1 MNRLKKFWIIFF
13 PLFIASTASAGI
25 LGTIFSGLV
34 TTVVINTGIS
44 LLRTAIPYDMPGALE
59 FFSTCWTCQMF
70 ADIIAIMSG
79 FVYKIYMSV
88 GAVTVNLVL
97 ILTAVWFA
105 WKLFSGFINAKIEEP
120 WSITETFTHHM
131 FKMFCVILLLMA
143 PVPRLVSD
151 IAIRPIFNVGLVINR
166 AASSDVDDDFNNC
179 LVATAAMDTSL
190 NVNADSREAFSPR
203 LRHEMACELLGV
215 HKLTG
220 VGLTLGWVLAQLSF
234 DYEHAHKLLFGAFMP
249 NIPLLFAG
257 ILLMAVFMMA
267 LIPIPMYFLEI
278 FIKLSLDLVMLPLM
292 LLAWLFKGW
301 AISLDGA
308 GKTIRGIIDDV
319 INGALGLGLTGVF
332 ISFCIKIL
340 DKFFDSSTGIVT
352 AIDLIKANNTDKLVD
367 TVLNGDSGFVSM
379 LLMGAFI
386 AMFMSSIPALAKT
399 LFNVEISQEFYNDA
413 KNNVKKIWANGKKM
427 WESLKK

>member
-1 MNRLKKFWIIFF
+1 MN
-13 PLFIASTASAGI
+13 
-25 LGTIFSGLV
+25 
-34 TTVVINTGIS
+34 
-44 LLRTAIPYDMPGALE
+44 
-59 FFSTCWTCQMF
+59 
-70 ADIIAIMSG
+70 
-79 FVYKIYMSV
+79 
-88 GAVTVNLVL
+88 
-97 ILTAVWFA
+97 
-105 WKLFSGFINAKIEEP
+105 
-120 WSITETFTHHM
+120 
-131 FKMFCVILLLMA
+131 
-143 PVPRLVSD
+143 VS
-151 IAIRPIFNVGLVINR
+151 
-166 AASSDVDDDFNNC
+166 
-179 LVATAAMDTSL
+179 
-190 NVNADSREAFSPR
+190 
-203 LRHEMACELLGV
+203 
-215 HKLTG
+215 
-220 VGLTLGWVLAQLSF
+220 
-234 DYEHAHKLLFGAFMP
+234 
-249 NIPLLFAG
+249 
-257 ILLMAVFMMA
+257 
-267 LIPIPMYFLEI
+267 
-278 FIKLSLDLVMLPLM
+278 
-292 LLAWLFKGW
+292 WLFKGW

>member
-13 PLFIASTASAGI
+13 PLFIAGTASAGI
-25 LGTIFSGLV
+25 ISSIFTGFL
-34 TTVVINTGIS
+34 TTAAITTGVS

-70 ADIIAIMSG
+70 ADIMAIMSS

-88 GAVTVNLVL
+88 GEVTVMMVL
-97 ILTAVWFA
+97 MLTAIWFA
-105 WKLFSGFINAKIEEP
+105 WKLFSGFLNAKIEEP
-120 WSITETFTHHM
+120 WSIAETFTHHL
-131 FKMFCVILLLMA
+131 FKMFCVILLLLA
-143 PVPRLVSD
+143 PLPRLVSD
-151 IAIRPIFNVGLVINR
+151 IAVRPIFNVGLVLNR
-166 AASSDVDDDFNNC
+166 AVSDNSDIQNC
-179 LVATAAMDTSL
+179 LVSTAVLDTSL
-190 NVNADSREAFSPR
+190 DSNADAREAFSPR
-203 LRHEMACELLGV
+203 LRHEMACELLDV

-220 VGLTLGWVLAQLSF
+220 VGLTLGWTLAQLSF

-249 NIPLLFAG
+249 NLPLLFAG
-257 ILLMAVFMMA
+257 LLMMAVFVMA

-332 ISFCIKIL
+332 IGFSMQML
-340 DKFFDSSTGIVT
+340 
-352 AIDLIKANNTDKLVD
+352 DKLVAKSTDAESLIEVIKNND
-367 TVLNGDSGFVSM
+367 TDAVVNSVLLNDSGFISM
-379 LLMGAFI
+379 LLIGAFI

-399 LFNVEISQEFYNDA
+399 LFNVEISQEFYEDA
-413 KNNVKKIWANGKKM
+413 KNNAKKMWANSKKM